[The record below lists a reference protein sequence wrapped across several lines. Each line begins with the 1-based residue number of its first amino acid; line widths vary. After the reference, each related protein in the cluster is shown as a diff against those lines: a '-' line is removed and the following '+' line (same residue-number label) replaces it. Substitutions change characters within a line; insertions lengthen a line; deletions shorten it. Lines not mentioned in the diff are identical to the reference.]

1 VPPRVVSS
9 TIEQDTT
16 WSPEDCPRLAL
27 DGNVQVKNGATL
39 TVEAD
44 VEVVARAGAKLTVK
58 ENGGVLTADAGG
70 AETISFVGAR
80 SAPGHWRAI
89 EIESNDPDNV
99 LDNVE
104 VAHGGS
110 GNWANVWVSEGAR
123 ATVTNSLLRDS
134 ATHGIVVGA
143 DATFDGSDN
152 VYRNNTDGERERR

>member
-1 VPPRVVSS
+1 VRTASWS
-9 TIEQDTT
+9 TAVTVD
-16 WSPEDCPRLAL
+16 P
-27 DGNVQVKNGATL
+27 GAQFTFG
-39 TVEAD
+39 E
-44 VEVVARAGAKLTVK
+44 GAKLTVK

-89 EIESNDPDNV
+89 EIESDDPDNV

-152 VYRNNTDGERERR
+152 VHRNNADGERERR